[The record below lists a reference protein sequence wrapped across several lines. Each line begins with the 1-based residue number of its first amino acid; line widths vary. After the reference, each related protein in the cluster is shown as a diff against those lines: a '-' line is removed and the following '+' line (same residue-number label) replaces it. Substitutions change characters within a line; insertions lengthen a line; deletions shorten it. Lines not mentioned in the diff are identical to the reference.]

1 MTVSEICTREV
12 VIIGRDEPITE
23 AARLMREYHVGD
35 LVLVEER
42 EGKHFPVG
50 IITDRD
56 IVVGVVARDT
66 QHLNRL
72 AVGDVIKG
80 ELITAREQES
90 LTDVLKRMCAFGIR
104 RIPVLDGLGSL
115 AGILSVDDVIEE
127 LGEQMTDLAALIA
140 RQRKRETEERT

>member
-1 MTVSEICTREV
+1 VTVSEICTREV

-35 LVLVEER
+35 LVVVEER

-56 IVVGVVARDT
+56 TVVGVVARDT
-66 QHLNRL
+66 QHLDRL
-72 AVGDVIKG
+72 AVGDVVKG
-80 ELITAREQES
+80 ELLTATEQES
-90 LTDVLKRMCAFGIR
+90 LVDALKRMCAFGIR
-104 RIPVLDGLGSL
+104 RIPVLDGRGSL
-115 AGILSVDDVIEE
+115 AGILSADDVIEE
-127 LGEQMTDLAALIA
+127 LGEQMTDLAALIG